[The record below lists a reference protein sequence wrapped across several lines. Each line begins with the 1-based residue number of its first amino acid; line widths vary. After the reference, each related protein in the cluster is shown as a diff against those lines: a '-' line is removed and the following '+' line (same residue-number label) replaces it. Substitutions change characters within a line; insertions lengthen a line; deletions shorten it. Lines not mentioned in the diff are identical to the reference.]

1 MSSNNNSNN
10 SISGSNH
17 ALPKS
22 GCSTWYVYMLRCAD
36 NSLYTGVTT
45 DVERRV
51 EEHNENSKKAAK
63 YTRARRPVSLA
74 YVETAMDRSAA
85 CKRESNIKRLPSQHK
100 EALVDGFQA
109 SSSFTLVSSAIAQ
122 STVKSPK

>member
-1 MSSNNNSNN
+1 
-10 SISGSNH
+10 
-17 ALPKS
+17 
-22 GCSTWYVYMLRCAD
+22 MLRCAD

-51 EEHNENSKKAAK
+51 EEHNEDPKKAAK

-74 YVETAMDRSAA
+74 YVESAIDRSAA
-85 CKRESNIKRLPSQHK
+85 CKRESSIKRLPSKHK
-100 EALVDGFQA
+100 EALAEEFQA
-109 SSSFTLVSSAIAQ
+109 STQHTLATSTMSQ